1 MENLKEDT
9 PKSCLFSAPHQF
21 LSAEIKDEYQETM
34 PTLFREIWDKNEL
47 FVGEQISAWVVN
59 PGQRF
64 VVGAD
69 VLSSFP
75 NLDVVVTPSTGTNH
89 IDINECKKNGI
100 AVFGLL
106 DNRKCLDT
114 ITASAEFSF
123 LLLLNTLRRV
133 DVAAKEVTEG
143 RWRHREDLL
152 RGNELTGKKVG
163 IVGFGRIGKKLARY
177 CEAFDAHISYCDPY
191 VDDDSYPNLALEQ
204 IFEQNDVVCI
214 ACTLTPETTG
224 FINGT
229 LLARLSKNAC
239 LINTSRGEVI
249 NEYDLADILRKRD
262 DIRVGLDVIAGEV
275 TDTQFQS
282 PLIEFHGEGRIVI
295 TPHIAGAAVESQTK
309 AARCAFE
316 LLKAHINS

>member
-1 MENLKEDT
+1 MENPKEDT

-21 LSAEIKDEYQETM
+21 LSSEIKDEYQATM

-47 FVGEQISAWVVN
+47 FDGEQISAWVVN

-64 VVGAD
+64 VVGVD
-69 VLSSFP
+69 VLSSFS
-75 NLDVVVTPSTGTNH
+75 NLDVVVTPSTGINH
-89 IDINECKKNGI
+89 IDLKECKKNGI

-177 CEAFDAHISYCDPY
+177 CEAFDGHIS
-191 VDDDSYPNLALEQ
+191 
-204 IFEQNDVVCI
+204 F
-214 ACTLTPETTG
+214 
-224 FINGT
+224 
-229 LLARLSKNAC
+229 
-239 LINTSRGEVI
+239 VI
-249 NEYDLADILRKRD
+249 
-262 DIRVGLDVIAGEV
+262 
-275 TDTQFQS
+275 
-282 PLIEFHGEGRIVI
+282 
-295 TPHIAGAAVESQTK
+295 
-309 AARCAFE
+309 
-316 LLKAHINS
+316 HINIIGENQRSFGMPIQITCENPQCTFVKVIICI